1 MCRLLKG
8 SNKIVGINVGHYKEK
23 DYYGHRCRPL
33 QGKKMLWVLPS
44 DLKENKNPKSRIKWG
59 SSLV

>member
-33 QGKKMLWVLPS
+33 QGKKSVVGVAIRP
-44 DLKENKNPKSRIKWG
+44 
-59 SSLV
+59 